1 MYIFNSLLK
10 FLRIQIMIGR
20 KRRKGGHASCQ
31 NELIDRRR
39 QQTPLSSI
47 KHDDVTKCSVR
58 LKRIMKEQEVLV
70 FKIVCF
76 IAGYLGQFQ
85 TGTGPN

>member
-1 MYIFNSLLK
+1 
-10 FLRIQIMIGR
+10 MIGSR
-20 KRRKGGHASCQ
+20 EKKKEGGGGQ

-85 TGTGPN
+85 TGTGPY